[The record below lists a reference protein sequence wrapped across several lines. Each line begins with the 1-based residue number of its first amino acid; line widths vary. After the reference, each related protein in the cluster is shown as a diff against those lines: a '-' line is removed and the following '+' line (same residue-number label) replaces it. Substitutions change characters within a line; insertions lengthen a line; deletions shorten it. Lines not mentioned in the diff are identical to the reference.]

1 MTTYAYMRVSTLEQ
15 VDGTS
20 LSNQK
25 RECKGL
31 AMTGGLYIE
40 TYIEDKG
47 VSGATSFFDRMTAH
61 NVTLKAGDVVIVA
74 KLDRFSRDA
83 ADALNTIK
91 VLKGQGVRLIINGH
105 GDVTDDT
112 NIMARLIL
120 EVMAVFA
127 GHERRVIKSR
137 QKDGQAAKKARGGH
151 IGGSAPFGYRVEGKG
166 HKAELVADEQ
176 QQAGLVAA
184 RDLFAGGMSLRKI
197 SEQLKDGGVVVSH
210 ESLRKALQKTE
221 GETV

>member
-176 QQAGLVAA
+176 QQAALLDVIAWHGEK
-184 RDLFAGGMSLRKI
+184 MSLRGI
-197 SEQLKDGGVVVSH
+197 SAQVKVKHGVVVSH
-210 ESLRKALQKTE
+210 ESVRRAIADNA
-221 GETV
+221 

>member
-47 VSGATSFFDRMTAH
+47 VSGATNFFERMTAH
-61 NVTLKAGDVVIVA
+61 NVTLKSGDVVIVA

-166 HKAELVADEQ
+166 HKAELVKDDV
-176 QQAGLVAA
+176 QQAALLDVIAWHGEK
-184 RDLFAGGMSLRKI
+184 MSLRGI
-197 SEQLKDGGVVVSH
+197 SAQVKVKHGVVVSH
-210 ESLRKALQKTE
+210 ESVRRAIADNA
-221 GETV
+221 

>member
-47 VSGATSFFDRMTAH
+47 VSGATNFFERMTAH

-166 HKAELVADEQ
+166 NKAELVKDDV
-176 QQAGLVAA
+176 QQAALLDVIAWHGEK
-184 RDLFAGGMSLRKI
+184 MSLRGI
-197 SEQLKDGGVVVSH
+197 SAQVKVKHGVVVSH
-210 ESLRKALQKTE
+210 ESVRRAIADNA
-221 GETV
+221 

>member
-176 QQAGLVAA
+176 QQAALLDVIAWHGEK
-184 RDLFAGGMSLRKI
+184 MSLRGI
-197 SEQLKDGGVVVSH
+197 SAQVKVKHGVVVSH
-210 ESLRKALQKTE
+210 ESVRRAIAE
-221 GETV
+221 NA